1 MFEEIFKNINSIKEI
16 GFEYYNIQENY
27 DVSIN
32 FIQQGTKVPSHAHD
46 QEVFNYVFNGEF
58 SIIIDDI
65 EKTYLTG
72 EWVNIPVGKIHSVET
87 KTDVIL
93 LELWKK

>member
-1 MFEEIFKNINSIKEI
+1 MFEKIFKDSQLIKET
-16 GFEYYNIQENY
+16 GFEYYNIHKDY

-32 FIQQGTKVPSHAHD
+32 FTQQGTTVTPHSHD
-46 QEVFNYVFNGEF
+46 QEVFNYIFNGEL
-58 SIIIDDI
+58 SIFIDGI
-65 EKTYLTG
+65 EKSYLAG
-72 EWVNIPVGKIHSVET
+72 EWINIPAGRIHSVET

>member
-1 MFEEIFKNINSIKEI
+1 MFEKIFKNSNSIKET
-16 GFEYYNIQENY
+16 GFEYYNIQEDY

-32 FIQQGTKVPSHAHD
+32 FIQQGTKVPPHSHD
-46 QEVFNYVFNGEF
+46 QEVFNYVFNGEVSVF
-58 SIIIDDI
+58 IDDI
-65 EKTYLTG
+65 EKSYLTG
-72 EWVNIPVGKIHSVET
+72 EWINIPADKIHSVET

>member
-1 MFEEIFKNINSIKEI
+1 MFEKIFKNSNSIKEI
-16 GFEYYNIQENY
+16 GFEYYNIQDDY

-32 FIQQGTKVPSHAHD
+32 FIQQGTKVPPHGHD
-46 QEVFNYVFNGEF
+46 QEVFNYVFNGELSVF
-58 SIIIDDI
+58 IDDI
-65 EKTYLTG
+65 EKSYLTG
-72 EWVNIPVGKIHSVET
+72 EWVNIPAGIIHSVET

>member
-1 MFEEIFKNINSIKEI
+1 MVEKIFKDSQLIKET
-16 GFEYYNIQENY
+16 GFEYYNIHEDY

-32 FIQQGTKVPSHAHD
+32 FIQQSTKVPPHSHD

-58 SIIIDDI
+58 SIFIDYI
-65 EKTYLTG
+65 EKSYITG
-72 EWVNIPVGKIHSVET
+72 EWINIPAGKIHSVET

-93 LELWKK
+93 LELWEK